1 MIESIE
7 EALGV
12 EPLAGEGL
20 MMNWDQVRALCRSG
34 HIVGSHTLTHPN
46 LAQIT
51 EAEAERELRE
61 SRRILESQLGKEV
74 AHFSYPNPILIPHW
88 SPRTSEIAA
97 RVDYQTAVTT
107 EPGYVSA
114 RDQPMSL
121 RRVAAPQDG
130 EGLNWALDCTLIGHQ
145 V

>member
-51 EAEAERELRE
+51 EAEAEHE
-61 SRRILESQLGKEV
+61 
-74 AHFSYPNPILIPHW
+74 
-88 SPRTSEIAA
+88 
-97 RVDYQTAVTT
+97 
-107 EPGYVSA
+107 SA
-114 RDQPMSL
+114 RIPADPRIPAWERGCPLLLSQSDPHTSLVSQDFRDRRAGRLPDGGDDRTGLCVGADQPMSL